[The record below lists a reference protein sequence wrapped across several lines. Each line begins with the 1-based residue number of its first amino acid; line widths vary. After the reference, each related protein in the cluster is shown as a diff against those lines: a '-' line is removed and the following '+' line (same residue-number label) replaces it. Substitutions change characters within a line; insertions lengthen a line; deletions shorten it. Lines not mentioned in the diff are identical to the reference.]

1 MINDTHDESIKMI
14 FANPTIT
21 ESQISWEQKQ
31 SARKQKLQCSKKQKI
46 RRANKS
52 IDIFNQKIMKKKHK
66 HKIGKPNAKTQFTQT

>member
-31 SARKQKLQCSKKQKI
+31 AARKQKLQCSKKTEDPKSKQKH
-46 RRANKS
+46 RHLQPKDNE
-52 IDIFNQKIMKKKHK
+52 KK
-66 HKIGKPNAKTQFTQT
+66 T